1 MTATEAALRA
11 RIAEENARFEK
22 ELPSPG
28 SDYPTDADPRP
39 VAADSLPAF
48 GLPTVE
54 TEQGRLPQVSA
65 PPGLP
70 LIGKTMLG
78 LGTAPSPS
86 EPHTLGADHPLPPW
100 AGNHA
105 DAGDGRTGTTS
116 EGAAAQNPLTQS
128 GPPPALDVESLPLP
142 SVPSSAPP
150 PERAAA
156 AAAPANAVGSPL
168 TSVVSAQISEV
179 LQQSPAPV
187 PGSGPSGAASTPV
200 VLTGAS
206 AVAPPAAV
214 AAAGA
219 PKLVDVTPLSLVVET
234 VGGFCDAI
242 IRRNTPVPCEQS
254 RVFVTAVDGQTAV
267 RVRVGQGVSTSFA
280 DNTLLGEVLLD
291 ALQPAPRG
299 HVQVEVTFSLN
310 TDGMLSVRAVDVA
323 TQRATTARLRLE
335 GLPDAA
341 EIARLQ
347 QRHAALPTM

>member
-1 MTATEAALRA
+1 
-11 RIAEENARFEK
+11 
-22 ELPSPG
+22 
-28 SDYPTDADPRP
+28 
-39 VAADSLPAF
+39 
-48 GLPTVE
+48 
-54 TEQGRLPQVSA
+54 
-65 PPGLP
+65 
-70 LIGKTMLG
+70 
-78 LGTAPSPS
+78 
-86 EPHTLGADHPLPPW
+86 
-100 AGNHA
+100 
-105 DAGDGRTGTTS
+105 
-116 EGAAAQNPLTQS
+116 
-128 GPPPALDVESLPLP
+128 
-142 SVPSSAPP
+142 
-150 PERAAA
+150 
-156 AAAPANAVGSPL
+156 
-168 TSVVSAQISEV
+168 
-179 LQQSPAPV
+179 
-187 PGSGPSGAASTPV
+187 
-200 VLTGAS
+200 
-206 AVAPPAAV
+206 
-214 AAAGA
+214 
-219 PKLVDVTPLSLVVET
+219 VVET